1 MAKLGAMA
9 MVNGLSRAAAALVGV
24 RHGRAAVNR
33 GARALARSQRHAK
46 DVVQS
51 GAKIG
56 DAMVRRGA
64 TIIQTRIRSL
74 AMRAFR
80 HRRQRPRKQPP
91 LRATLAAVVVA
102 AAALSATAASPPRDR
117 CPGSARPPVGQPTT
131 ARPMSIA
138 RARFASAATRAL
150 TWSRII
156 LTRSGGTISTH
167 DLISV
172 TLSRSPLRLI
182 SLVFHAAAWR
192 LSIS

>member
-1 MAKLGAMA
+1 MA
-9 MVNGLSRAAAALVGV
+9 MENGLNRAAVALVGV
-24 RHGRAAVNR
+24 RHGRAAVSN
-33 GARALARSQRHAK
+33 GARARARSQRHAK
-46 DVVQS
+46 AVVQN
-51 GAKIG
+51 GARIG

-91 LRATLAAVVVA
+91 LRATLAAVVVVA

-138 RARFASAATRAL
+138 RARFASAAIRAL

-156 LTRSGGTISTH
+156 LTPSGGTTSTH
-167 DLISV
+167 DLISAIP
-172 TLSRSPLRLI
+172 SRSPLRLI